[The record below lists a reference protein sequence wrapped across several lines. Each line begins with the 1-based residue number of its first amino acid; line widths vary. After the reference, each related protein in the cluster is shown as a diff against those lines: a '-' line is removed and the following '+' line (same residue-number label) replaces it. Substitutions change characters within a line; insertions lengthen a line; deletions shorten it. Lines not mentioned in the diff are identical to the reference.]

1 MSFAGKN
8 VLITGGVGF
17 IGSNLARRLVRE
29 GANVTLLDSMLDEY
43 GANLFNIK
51 DIKDDVVLNFSD
63 MRDEHSL
70 RYLVRDKDYIF
81 NLAGQVYA
89 GALYG
94 HGGQYEGTAYAPGD
108 VPLLCSSDNHCLF
121 KYAADL
127 WASAV
132 PAGG

>member
-8 VLITGGVGF
+8 VLVTGGVGF
-17 IGSNLARRLVRE
+17 IGSNLALRLVRE

-51 DIKDDVVLNFSD
+51 DIKDEIVLNFSD

-81 NLAGQVYA
+81 NLAGQVSHQDSMREPFMDMEVNTRA
-89 GALYG
+89 QL
-94 HGGQYEGTAYAPGD
+94 T
-108 VPLLCSSDNHCLF
+108 LLETCR
-121 KYAADL
+121 Y
-127 WASAV
+127 
-132 PAGG
+132 